1 MEKILIAEDD
11 SSIRTG
17 IKYLLL
23 NEGYEIT
30 EADNGEIALKLVK
43 EQPFD
48 LILSDIMMPVKSGYE
63 LLEEIKKDETLASIP
78 FVFLTAKTTYE
89 NYREG
94 MNLGVDDYIAKPFNA
109 AELLQSVKTRLKKK
123 KDLEDRF
130 EILKTGITKYI
141 PHELRTPLVSILGYT
156 DLILNDFKEE
166 TPAEIID
173 MVERINVAGNRLLR
187 TIEKFLIFT
196 QLKSEIKFSGSHHL
210 DESCSDY
217 SIARSI
223 ENTIQKL
230 QKIYSNNISFESQII
245 ERSINI
251 PENYLRIL
259 LDELI
264 DNAIKFSLA
273 NGIVKISTKEENDYY
288 QIEIT
293 NNGREFTN
301 DQIKKVSEFVQFDRD
316 KFQQN
321 GNGLGLSIV
330 KSILT
335 LVGGTLQI
343 NSKNNFSEV
352 SVRIPLKGD

>member
-166 TPAEIID
+166 TPAEIMD

-273 NGIVKISTKEENDYY
+273 NGIVKINTKEENDYY
-288 QIEIT
+288 HIEIT

>member
-30 EADNGEIALKLVK
+30 EADNGEIALKLIK

-273 NGIVKISTKEENDYY
+273 NGIVKINTKEENDYY
-288 QIEIT
+288 HIEIT

-343 NSKNNFSEV
+343 KSKNNFSEV